1 MKKVFVV
8 AAVAFLA
15 MGTHAQNLVK
25 KRQLRHSVE

>member
-8 AAVAFLA
+8 AAMAFLA

-25 KRQLRHSVE
+25 TATSTLR